1 MIAEESATEKDEE
14 IYKKARN
21 NYFTLLEAI
30 STLADNL
37 ELTFELGFGEEE
49 KEKR

>member
-1 MIAEESATEKDEE
+1 
-14 IYKKARN
+14 
-21 NYFTLLEAI
+21 LLEAI